1 MLLIEKN
8 YYIYEDFLR
17 LRIYMLS
24 SRNDLH
30 LFLSIFR
37 STVSSILLK
46 FIAHNFLEHID
57 G

>member
-1 MLLIEKN
+1 
-8 YYIYEDFLR
+8 
-17 LRIYMLS
+17 MLS

-57 G
+57 DLKKVGWRYTSHDYNISG